1 MTRRKGEIT
10 ARMNERDYPHI
21 VELVVPPNGFGLRLD
36 AMMAFHRVRRIED
49 KRGRSSVR
57 DGKHY
62 CRWCFADT
70 ETANGFCDT
79 FGGVLL
85 QPE

>member
-10 ARMNERDYPHI
+10 TRMNERSYQCF
-21 VELVVPPNGFGLRLD
+21 VEIAVPPNGFGWTLD

-49 KRGRSSVR
+49 RRGCGSAR

-62 CRWCFADT
+62 CRWCFADA
-70 ETANGFCDT
+70 ETAKAFRAK
-79 FGGVLL
+79 FGGSLI
-85 QPE
+85 